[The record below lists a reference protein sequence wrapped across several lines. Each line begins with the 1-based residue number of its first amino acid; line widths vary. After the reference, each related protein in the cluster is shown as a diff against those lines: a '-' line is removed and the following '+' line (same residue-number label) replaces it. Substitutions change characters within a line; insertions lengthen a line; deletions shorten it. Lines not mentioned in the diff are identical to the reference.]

1 MILNGKVN
9 VNIYV
14 YVVLEIYLEIKIICS
29 MED

>member
-1 MILNGKVN
+1 MILNSKVN
-9 VNIYV
+9 VNI

>member
-9 VNIYV
+9 VNI